1 MKSKNKIYDLGIE
14 DIIKNKISI
23 NNNKINILEIG
34 AYCGSSSSWIID
46 NYLHHD
52 ESSITIIEPFSE
64 NSTEIAPIH
73 FKKYELFIDDIKK
86 VLYPEKVILYKDK
99 SITVLPE
106 LLNDKKQYDIIFIN
120 GSYLLQDIYEDIEM
134 CWDLLKINGYLF
146 IDKYNKSL
154 IDEIFKSFIKNKK
167 DSNQITLNE
176 NIIVKKLI

>member
-1 MKSKNKIYDLGIE
+1 MKSKIYDLGIE

-34 AYCGSSSSWIID
+34 AYCGSSSSWLID
-46 NYLHHD
+46 NYLH
-52 ESSITIIEPFSE
+52 SITIIEPFVE
-64 NSTEIAPIH
+64 NSTEIAPIY

-86 VLYPEKVILYKDK
+86 VLYPDKVILYKDK

-134 CWDLLKINGYLF
+134 CWDLLKIGGYLF

-154 IDEIFKSFIKNKK
+154 IDEIFQSFIKNKK
-167 DSNQITLNE
+167 DSYQITLNE
-176 NIIVKKLI
+176 NIIIVKKLI